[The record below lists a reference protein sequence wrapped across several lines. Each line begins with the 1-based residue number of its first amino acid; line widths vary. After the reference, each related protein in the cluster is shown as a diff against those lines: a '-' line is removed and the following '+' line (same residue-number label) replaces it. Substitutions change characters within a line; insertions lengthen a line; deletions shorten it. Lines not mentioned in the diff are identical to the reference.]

1 MKTAVQIDITF
12 DQILSLVKQLP
23 KRQKIKLSEELEKD
37 AIETKLS
44 ALLKTFKT
52 NELSLDTINQEVEN
66 VRQEIYERQ
75 KH

>member
-37 AIETKLS
+37 AIDTKLS
-44 ALLKTFKT
+44 TLLKTFKT
-52 NELSLDTINQEVEN
+52 NELSLDTINQEVES